1 MSTDHLK
8 RFLSEVSIR
17 HFPKDQ
23 TVFQEGE
30 ETNGVMYFIF
40 SGKLKVTKKTGNG
53 EDLIIRQMGPGEF
66 FGELALIQ
74 PSPRAAT
81 VIAIAE
87 DTKLGIINR
96 EIFLGMGKE
105 SPAFLSVL
113 LHSIIRR
120 LSEVEEKVTERKEEI
135 YSLLNQDSLNREPA
149 AANPDAAEPSN
160 TPMETS
166 PPEEEK
172 NKGTG

>member
-1 MSTDHLK
+1 MNTDHLK

-17 HFPKDQ
+17 HVPKDEI
-23 TVFQEGE
+23 VFQEGE
-30 ETNGVMYFIF
+30 ETNGIMYFIF
-40 SGKLKVTKKTGNG
+40 SGKLRVTKKTGTG
-53 EDLIIRQMGPGEF
+53 DDLVIRQMGPGEF

-81 VIAIAE
+81 VTAVAE
-87 DTKLGIINR
+87 DTKLGIISR

-135 YSLLNQDSLNREPA
+135 HSLLNHESLNQEIAQPNPTEPP
-149 AANPDAAEPSN
+149 NVQS
-160 TPMETS
+160 ETS
-166 PPEEEK
+166 DQEEGK
-172 NKGTG
+172 Q